1 MDKTRYVIRGGEVY
15 LSEEKKLR
23 LLSVAVAGGKIFE
36 IGECSFSEG
45 WKEID
50 ASGCIVSPGFID
62 SHMHDEQIPDPHTIQ
77 KALLRQG
84 VTTAIAGNCGAGPLY
99 EDIAPHRKTP
109 WLNLGYLTGHTVLRE
124 KVGVEDRYR
133 AATEEEIESMVE
145 LLWEELQKGSLGLS
159 FGLEYMPQTSS
170 REISRLASVVE
181 EFPKRWIAVHI
192 RYDGPQCLEGVREV
206 VDMARNH
213 ALRVQISHFG
223 SMNAFGNC
231 QASLDLIEEA
241 WKDGV
246 DITLDCYPYAAFCTR
261 IGSAV
266 FDPGFEERWGG
277 KGLESIEAGSGKYK
291 GQRLTPES
299 YRDLRENYPKD
310 LGIAHVLNEAEVRA
324 CLKHP
329 RCAVASDGVLF
340 EGQGHPR
347 AAGTFP
353 RALRQHLRIL
363 RNAPEKG
370 THHPQHRPGGLLP
383 GLPSRAARIVAREL
397 AKRQIALREQPLRGF
412 QGGRLLYEGGSSEE
426 ADFLMVATGVRPP
439 KLLQESGL
447 STDQAGAL
455 MVGRYLQSPDNPE
468 IFGGG
473 RLYRLSAPSSP
484 ACGGLR
490 PSSGAGTLRQPSG
503 PSHR

>member
-1 MDKTRYVIRGGEVY
+1 VDQTRYVIRGGDVY
-15 LSEEKKLR
+15 LPEEKKLR
-23 LLSVAVAGGKIFE
+23 PLSVAVAGGKLLE
-36 IGECSFSEG
+36 IGDCSFSEG
-45 WKEID
+45 WIELS

-62 SHMHDEQIPDPHTIQ
+62 SHMHDEQILDPHTIQ

-84 VTTAIAGNCGAGPLY
+84 VTTAIAGNCGAGPLL
-99 EDIAPHRKTP
+99 EDIVPYRKTP

-133 AATEEEIESMVE
+133 AATEEEIVSMVE
-145 LLWEELQKGSLGLS
+145 LLREELEKGSLGLS

-170 REISRLASVVE
+170 QEISRLASVVE

-206 VDMARNH
+206 VAMARDH
-213 ALRVQISHFG
+213 GLRVQISHFG

-231 QASLDLIEEA
+231 QASLDLVEEA
-241 WKDGV
+241 WKEGV

-324 CLKHP
+324 CLVNP

-353 RALRQHLRIL
+353 RALRWLREEGLSWEEALEHVTSLPADMIWSSAGRL
-363 RNAPEKG
+363 
-370 THHPQHRPGGLLP
+370 TPGGP
-383 GLPSRAARIVAREL
+383 GDLVVFDPQKFEDTATFENQLSPPRGVRYVFVNGEL
-397 AKRQIALREQPLRGF
+397 AVEDGEILPTPRGVFLRRINQMLE
-412 QGGRLLYEGGSSEE
+412 
-426 ADFLMVATGVRPP
+426 
-439 KLLQESGL
+439 
-447 STDQAGAL
+447 
-455 MVGRYLQSPDNPE
+455 
-468 IFGGG
+468 
-473 RLYRLSAPSSP
+473 
-484 ACGGLR
+484 
-490 PSSGAGTLRQPSG
+490 
-503 PSHR
+503 